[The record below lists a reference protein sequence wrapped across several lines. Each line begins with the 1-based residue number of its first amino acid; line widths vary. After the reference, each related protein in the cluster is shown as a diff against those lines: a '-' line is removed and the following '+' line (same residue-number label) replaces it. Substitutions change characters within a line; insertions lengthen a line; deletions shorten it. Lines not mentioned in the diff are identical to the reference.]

1 MPMEQSLALRF
12 SRIVNENLPKR
23 KEMIRVL
30 MENAMSAELFYK
42 KGNGVKHILSKTG
55 RLTDFK
61 GIYGFIKEGKLIY
74 IDESAYVIRRLVRQF
89 KGNSKYQLKLAS
101 IMVATHQSFDPAYT
115 TSHALKEMKKMKIIF
130 LDVPDDLERQIT
142 TLYLQC
148 QFECRYNKF
157 D

>member
-1 MPMEQSLALRF
+1 MEQPLALRF
-12 SRIVNENLPKR
+12 ERIVKENLPKR

-30 MENAMSAELFYK
+30 NENTMPASLFYQ
-42 KGNGVKHILSKTG
+42 KGNGVKSILKHTG

-61 GIYGFIKEGKLIY
+61 GVYGFLDDGKLIY
-74 IDESAYVIRRLVRQF
+74 IDESSYVIRRLVRQF

-101 IMVATHQSFDPAYT
+101 IMVSTHQSTDPFYT
-115 TSHALKEMKKMKIIF
+115 ITKALQHMKKMKIIF
-130 LDVPDDLERQIT
+130 MDVPDDLERQLT

-148 QFECRYNKF
+148 QFECRYNRL